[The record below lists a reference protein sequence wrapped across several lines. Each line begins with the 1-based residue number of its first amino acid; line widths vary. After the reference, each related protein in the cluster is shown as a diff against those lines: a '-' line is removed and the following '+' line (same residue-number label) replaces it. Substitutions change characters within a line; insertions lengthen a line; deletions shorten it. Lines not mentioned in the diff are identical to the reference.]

1 MNRLALVLAHRAS
14 LGGGARHRRDGAIAP
29 PASAVIAR
37 LVVATASEA
46 IQVISVAD
54 LARRL
59 KRSVESQT
67 GREWVEGEIVNF
79 KAAAS
84 GHVYFSLKDQREEA
98 CLDCVM
104 YRLDALRARKHLFDG
119 ARVQTL
125 GRATLWAPR
134 GRLQFV
140 ISRVRPVGL
149 GSMLEQLERLKAKL
163 KAEGLFE
170 RERKRPL
177 PVAPRYV
184 GIITSPHG
192 AALHDIRTVAFRRG
206 PVTLVLSPALV
217 QGEFAPESLLKAL
230 DRIERDP
237 RIEVVIIGRGGGA
250 SEDLMAFN
258 DERVVRGASEDLM
271 AFNDERVVRRVASLR
286 VPCVSAVGHEVD
298 TSLTDLV
305 ADRRAATPSEAAELV
320 VPDATERS
328 TRLAGLRRRL
338 TRAMRARLL
347 EDASAQKALR
357 ARLSDPRFVI
367 AQHQQVLDEHCLR
380 AERALRRRLASH
392 GASLEALERRLLS
405 RHPRLGVLGARAL
418 LDPLAARL
426 GSVMQRRLERARVQ
440 VQPLPRRLAAAV
452 RGRLR
457 GEHARLGSLGSSLNA
472 LSPLTVLARGYSIA
486 LDEQGRAISRADAV
500 AVGAHLTLR
509 LHEGSLGA
517 RVVARSSG
525 ASGGVD
531 AAHDTGDGEA
541 PRQGP
546 ADHLPRGPLAEVER

>member
-1 MNRLALVLAHRAS
+1 M
-14 LGGGARHRRDGAIAP
+14 AP
-29 PASAVIAR
+29 E
-37 LVVATASEA
+37 ATP
-46 IQVISVAD
+46 VISVAD

-84 GHVYFSLKDQREEA
+84 GHVYFSLKDQREDA

-119 ARVQTL
+119 ARVHTL

-149 GSMLEQLERLKAKL
+149 GEQLEQLERLKAKL
-163 KAEGLFE
+163 ASEGLFE

-177 PVAPRYV
+177 PPAPRYV
-184 GIITSPHG
+184 GVITSPHG

-217 QGEFAPESLLKAL
+217 QGELAPESLLRAL

-258 DERVVRGASEDLM
+258 DERVVR
-271 AFNDERVVRRVASLR
+271 RVASLR
-286 VPCVSAVGHEVD
+286 MPCVSAVGHEVD

-320 VPDATERS
+320 VPDALERS
-328 TRLAGLRRRL
+328 ARLGLLGRRL
-338 TRAMRARLL
+338 GRAMRGRLL
-347 EDASAQKALR
+347 EDAAAQKALR

-367 AQHQQVLDEHCLR
+367 AQHQQVLDEHELR
-380 AERALRRRLASH
+380 AERALRRRLAAH
-392 GASLEALERRLLS
+392 GAGLEALERRLLS
-405 RHPRLGVLGARAL
+405 RHPRLGVLAARAL
-418 LDPLAARL
+418 LEPLAARL
-426 GSVMQRRLERARVQ
+426 GSVMQRRLERASVQ
-440 VQPLPRRLAAAV
+440 VQPVPRRLATAA

-457 GEHARLGSLGSSLNA
+457 GERARLGSLGSSLNA
-472 LSPLTVLARGYSIA
+472 LSPLTVLARGYAIA
-486 LDEQGRAISRADAV
+486 LDEQGHAITRADAV
-500 AVGAHLTLR
+500 PVGAHVNLR

-517 RVVARSSG
+517 RVVSRSS
-525 ASGGVD
+525 AAAHAD
-531 AAHDTGDGEA
+531 AANGRAEPQDAAAG
-541 PRQGP
+541 
-546 ADHLPRGPLAEVER
+546 EVEG